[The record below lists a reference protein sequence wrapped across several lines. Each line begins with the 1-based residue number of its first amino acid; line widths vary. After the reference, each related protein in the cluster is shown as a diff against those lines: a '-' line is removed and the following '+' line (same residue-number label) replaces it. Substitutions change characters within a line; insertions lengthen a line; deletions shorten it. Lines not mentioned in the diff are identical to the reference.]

1 MFSNVTELKSPFS
14 YIISRGMNDEGVIK
28 IITLPFK
35 DFFWGLEN
43 CLGKSPYINLLIILI
58 CFGISWWIYVP
69 IHELFHAFGCM
80 LGGGSVTE
88 LQISPEYGAAFL
100 KEVFPFVTVGSDYA
114 GQLTGF
120 DTKGNDL
127 IYLLTDF
134 FPFLLTIFIGVP
146 LLRSASKS
154 KPLSAI
160 IKLGIGLPIAFAP
173 FISFSGDYYEMG
185 SIIVSRIADSI
196 SSSNQYAV
204 WRSDDVFKLAGE
216 LFFSGEPYSATDLVG
231 VIMSF
236 VFGIILIYATYM
248 IGVLWSNLILNSKN
262 KSAE

>member
-1 MFSNVTELKSPFS
+1 MMSGL
-14 YIISRGMNDEGVIK
+14 IK
-28 IITLPFK
+28 IITLPFE
-35 DFFWGLEN
+35 DFFSGLEN
-43 CLGKSPYINLLIILI
+43 CLGKSPYINFLIMLI

-69 IHELFHAFGCM
+69 IHELGHAFGCM
-80 LGGGSVTE
+80 LGGGSVNE
-88 LQISPEYGAAFL
+88 LQISPEYGAAFF

-154 KPLSAI
+154 KHLSAA

-216 LFFSGEPYSATDLVG
+216 LFFSGEPYGARDLVG

-236 VFGIILIYATYM
+236 VFGIVLIYATYM
-248 IGVLWSNLILNSKN
+248 IGVLWSNLILSTKN
-262 KSAE
+262 KSAEQG